1 MVSDEAARLEAVRR
15 YAIADSAVESA
26 FDKIVALA
34 AELLSA
40 PVALFSVIDDSR
52 IWFKS
57 RHGLDLEYM
66 DREPGFCATALSQ
79 GSAWLVANAAEIS
92 EARGNR
98 LAREFGLNAYAGVPL
113 AVQDGS
119 RLGTLCVMDRDP
131 RDFPTRDVGVLQSLA
146 SLIVDRL
153 ELRLSSKEAAQI
165 ASEAARERE
174 AALHRANGLV
184 SDGRLL
190 AAIVQSS
197 QDAIVSKD
205 LNGIV
210 TSWNPAAEEIFGYP
224 AVEMIGQSI
233 TRIIPPDRLDEET
246 YVLDNIR
253 RGQRIEHYETL
264 RRRNDGSLIP
274 ISLTISP
281 IKGEG
286 DTILGASKIARNI
299 SDRVESQNRIHAL
312 LREVNHRVKNQF
324 AVILSMIR
332 QSANQTRNAQEFEAR
347 IRDRIM
353 ALARSHDLLVS
364 HDWHGAPIQDVLT
377 AQSEGFEPQTRMT
390 ASGPAVLLTPM
401 AVQYLGMAFHELGT
415 KALGREVQVQGGAQ
429 IAVSW
434 DLVDRKGGVQWLE
447 LRWSETGGQTVT
459 ETTPDGFA
467 TTLLEKI
474 TPAALG
480 GTVELQR
487 TRDGFSWDLRAPLH
501 LLVHEPLKI
510 E

>member
-1 MVSDEAARLEAVRR
+1 M
-15 YAIADSAVESA
+15 
-26 FDKIVALA
+26 
-34 AELLSA
+34 
-40 PVALFSVIDDSR
+40 
-52 IWFKS
+52 
-57 RHGLDLEYM
+57 
-66 DREPGFCATALSQ
+66 
-79 GSAWLVANAAEIS
+79 
-92 EARGNR
+92 
-98 LAREFGLNAYAGVPL
+98 
-113 AVQDGS
+113 
-119 RLGTLCVMDRDP
+119 
-131 RDFPTRDVGVLQSLA
+131 
-146 SLIVDRL
+146 IVDRL
-153 ELRLSSKEAAQI
+153 ELRLSSKQAAQI

-174 AALHRANGLV
+174 AALNRANDLV

-264 RRRNDGSLIP
+264 RRRKDGSLIP

-281 IKGEG
+281 IKGED

-377 AQSEGFEPQTRMT
+377 AQSEGFEPQTRIP

-415 KALGREVQVQGGAQ
+415 KALRRGQGGAQ

-459 ETTPDGFA
+459 ETAPDGFA

-480 GTVELQR
+480 GTGELKR
-487 TRDGFSWDLRAPLH
+487 TRDGFFWDLRAPLH